1 MAKSVAYYFHERISG
16 VRFPSRITNCS
27 ARVDRYRS
35 RTSFYPKEMGAPCRQ
50 FYFRKGAGDTGVRYF
65 RIFRRRRLD
74 TKRKKFLEHKE
85 QARAIVQQR
94 IMHFNAFYSFSI
106 GAIRIKNQK
115 SRWGSCSK
123 KRNLNFNYR
132 IALLPERLID
142 YIVVHELCHLGEFNH
157 SQNFWNL
164 VAQTI
169 PDFAERCAELKKIHV
184 R

>member
-1 MAKSVAYYFHERISG
+1 MIDGFRG
-16 VRFPSRITNCS
+16 V
-27 ARVDRYRS
+27 V
-35 RTSFYPKEMGAPCRQ
+35 K
-50 FYFRKGAGDTGVRYF
+50 YFRVV
-65 RIFRRRRLD
+65 RRR
-74 TKRKKFLEHKE
+74 KRARSTPRRSLARRKEFIEHKE
-85 QARAIVQQR
+85 RARAIVQQR
-94 IMHFNAFYSFSI
+94 IMHFNAFYGFSF

-123 KRNLNFNYR
+123 KGNLNFNYR

-169 PDFAERCAELKKIHV
+169 PDFAERRAELKKIHV